1 MRRVVTVTGSTFP
14 DFMLNFAEAV
24 GFTVGEEVSSG
35 RYKLSFDRYPEFPNL
50 EIARSTSGTNVIYF
64 YAMSPG
70 GGGSLETDLG
80 HILPTKSSRYDYE
93 TTFEI
98 IDTEECYIVSRING
112 TSIYENMMFS
122 KMRDFSDGEISETW
136 VGGSLLHQYNSDNI
150 SYYGSKSAIL
160 PAVSA
165 ANTAWSLQS
174 NECVVDVVSY
184 GDLYCKD
191 IVTMTFAVSK
201 KPTLDENDIIQLE
214 DGSQYRPISLNG
226 SPTNAFARFTP
237 ASVNLEV
244 IDSEA

>member
-35 RYKLSFDRYPEFPNL
+35 RYKLSFDRYPEFSNL
-50 EIARSTSGTNVIYF
+50 EISGSTSGTNVIYF

-80 HILPTKSSRYDYE
+80 HILPTKSSKYDYE

-122 KMRDFSDGEISETW
+122 KMRNFSDGEVSETW

-150 SYYGSKSAIL
+150 DYGGSESAFL
-160 PAVSA
+160 HETVGVGAP
-165 ANTAWSLQS
+165 WSLAS

-191 IVTMTFAVSK
+191 IVTMMFAVSA
-201 KPTLDENDIIQLE
+201 KPTLGADDIIQLE
-214 DGSQYRPISLNG
+214 DGSQYRPISLEH

-237 ASVNLEV
+237 ASVNSEV